1 MDEGADEELLKQV
14 GNVMHTVLVEF
25 QGCAG
30 RSIFLWGGAGRG
42 KGKNP
47 RGGAKKRVKPLI
59 HTFVKSALWC
69 LFKGNYF
76 ILYL

>member
-1 MDEGADEELLKQV
+1 MLEQREVSSDMDEGADEELLKQV

-47 RGGAKKRVKPLI
+47 RGGARVKI
-59 HTFVKSALWC
+59 RGAGQKSA
-69 LFKGNYF
+69 
-76 ILYL
+76 